1 MDWPSMTSMTSI
13 VISAVCIFGVGAS
26 SWSLGK
32 KEGIALA
39 VTHLYEEGLID
50 LEEEEGEQ

>member
-1 MDWPSMTSMTSI
+1 MTSMTSI